1 MYTDKRSRR
10 AWWLAAL
17 VLVVLLVGFW
27 ALRGAGS
34 SDEVLSREAVLSI
47 KNSVERAALQCYAV
61 EGAYP
66 PDLKYLED
74 NYGLAVNTRDF
85 YVRYDAF
92 ASNQPPTVRVEAKE

>member
-1 MYTDKRSRR
+1 MYTDKRRKK
-10 AWWLAAL
+10 AWWLAAV
-17 VLVVLLVGFW
+17 VLVALFVGLW
-27 ALRGAGS
+27 AYRGAGS
-34 SDEVLSREAVLSI
+34 SGEVLSREAALSI
-47 KNSVERAALQCYAV
+47 RNSVERAALQCYAV